1 MITVAAR
8 AEPSRPSC
16 HRLVG
21 KDPCPI
27 ALFYGT
33 ASAWGE
39 MLSVVP
45 KNRMYLFEGVLAET
59 GNFVICSV
67 RFRHDNPALRVT
79 IDRQLTGLLPGRG
92 QVFNIM
98 QP

>member
-45 KNRMYLFEGVLAET
+45 KNRMYLFEGVLA
-59 GNFVICSV
+59 
-67 RFRHDNPALRVT
+67 
-79 IDRQLTGLLPGRG
+79 
-92 QVFNIM
+92 
-98 QP
+98 